1 VPFLKSSWQR
11 DGGRGRG
18 GRSVPRTSDEAY
30 AELIRHVR
38 AVSLLSSCGSL
49 LHWDQQT
56 YMPPRGSAHRAEQ
69 LALIAG
75 LTHAQF
81 TAPEIGE
88 LLSEAAEGSAAREPR
103 SPAAVN
109 VREIRRA
116 YDRATRVPPA
126 LVEELARTSALAQD
140 VWVEARRTS
149 DFERFRPWLAKLVA
163 LKREEATAVG
173 AGGALYDA
181 LLDEYEPGETVDR
194 LIPVFGE
201 LRKSL
206 VDLVGRIAGS
216 LKQPDLSILHR
227 AYPIAAQEAF
237 GKTVAAACGFD
248 FRAGRLDVTTHP
260 FCSGI
265 GPGDTRLTTRY
276 NLHDFGDAFF
286 SILHEA
292 GHGLYDQGLESEHY
306 GTPMGEAVSLGI
318 HESQSRLW
326 ENFVGRSRAFWEHWL
341 PQARQAFPEALT
353 GVGLDEFVFAINDVR
368 PSLIRVDADEA
379 TYNLHILLRFELER
393 ALIDG
398 DLPVADLPAAWADGM
413 ERFLGIKPTDDAQG
427 CLQDIHWSGGSFGYF
442 PTYTLGNLYAAQF
455 FAKVWAEL
463 GDLEE
468 QFRRGEFSALTDW
481 LNRKIHREGQRYRAA
496 DLVTAVTGEPL
507 NPSYLLRHLTDKL
520 GTLYGL

>member
-1 VPFLKSSWQR
+1 MS
-11 DGGRGRG
+11 
-18 GRSVPRTSDEAY
+18 RTSDEAY
-30 AELIRHVR
+30 AELIRRVKSI
-38 AVSLLSSCGSL
+38 VLLNSCGSI
-49 LHWDQQT
+49 LHWDHQT
-56 YMPPRGSAHRAEQ
+56 YMPVKGAAHRAEQ
-69 LALIAG
+69 LALVAG
-75 LTHAQF
+75 LAHDQF
-81 TAPEIGE
+81 TRPEIGD
-88 LLSEAAEGSAAREPR
+88 LLSRAEEGSARREPG
-103 SPAAVN
+103 SAAAVN

-116 YDRATRVPPA
+116 YDRAMRVPPA
-126 LVEELARTSALAQD
+126 LVEELARTAALAQD
-140 VWVEARRTS
+140 VWVEARRAS
-149 DFERFRPWLAKLVA
+149 DFGRFRPWLEKLVA
-163 LKREEATAVG
+163 LKRQEAKAVS
-173 AGGALYDA
+173 AGGLLYDA
-181 LLDEYEPGETVDR
+181 LLDEYEPGETVER
-194 LIPVFGE
+194 LTPVFGA

-216 LKQPDLSILHR
+216 PKRPDLSILHR

-237 GKTVAAACGFD
+237 GKTVVAAFGFD
-248 FRAGRLDVTTHP
+248 FQAGRLDVTTHP

-276 NLHDFGDAFF
+276 NPHDFGDGFF

-292 GHGLYDQGLESEHY
+292 GHGLYDQGLDAEHY

-326 ENFVGRSRAFWEHWL
+326 ENFVGRSRVFWEHWL
-341 PQARQAFPEALT
+341 PQAHQAFPEALT
-353 GVGLDEFVFAINDVR
+353 GVGLDAFVFAINDVR

-413 ERFLGIKPTDDAQG
+413 ERFLGIKPPDDAQG

-455 FAKVWAEL
+455 FAQARAEL

-468 QFRRGEFSALTDW
+468 RFRHGEFLPLKDW
-481 LNRKIHREGQRYRAA
+481 LNRRIHREGQRYRAA
-496 DLVTAVTGEPL
+496 DLVSAVTGEPL
-507 NPSYLLRHLTDKL
+507 NPGYLLRHLTEKF